1 MSRANWATYDYVRAG
16 IEAKNRLARVKEERV
31 QLKLHS
37 RRMTHWVFRQTTVL
51 LSGVR
56 NLQVPDR
63 IVSSKII
70 HRLRIARSLLEL
82 KGDDILCRED
92 RASLLNLEARI
103 IEAIDP
109 FNIAITL
116 PTPALNAPEGDNP
129 NAPEGDNP
137 NAPEDGVAES
147 EYDENDVVE
156 MHLLHEDDDGLEE
169 AVARIERQEAAAD
182 ALAAFFTE
190 DAANEEKLRE
200 DPGEELV
207 DRYIAQRI
215 LEDVDE
221 ELGLYDEDGDE
232 DGDGMDLDL

>member
-1 MSRANWATYDYVRAG
+1 MSRADWATYDYVRAG

-37 RRMTHWVFRQTTVL
+37 RRMTHWVVRQTTVL

-56 NLQVPDR
+56 DLQVPDR
-63 IVSSKII
+63 IMSSKII

-109 FNIAITL
+109 FNIAVTL
-116 PTPALNAPEGDNP
+116 PTPAH
-129 NAPEGDNP
+129 
-137 NAPEDGVAES
+137 NAPEDGNLNGPENGVAES

-190 DAANEEKLRE
+190 DAADEEDEALK
-200 DPGEELV
+200 DPGEEGIF
-207 DRYIAQRI
+207 DH
-215 LEDVDE
+215 
-221 ELGLYDEDGDE
+221 DGDA
-232 DGDGMDLDL
+232 DGMILDHNGDADGMILDHNGDAEAMVLDP